1 MQAEVHTDPLAGGSA
16 PDSQGEHGAWAAIR
30 TALLDETGLVR
41 ALASG
46 RRRGFEPPEY
56 VRMELRYVD
65 LKGSRHLQITEYD
78 ERQAHT
84 RNVAGADLEKAVDE
98 LIDVPFGTWH
108 VETTT
113 ETLRLRYTK
122 KGKELLQRQEDSR
135 EQETGHDRVKQRALD
150 ADAPFLIELGIS
162 DHQGRVKPSRQSK
175 YRQIDEF
182 CKLLGPAV
190 ADAVSAGRIATD
202 RPLQVV
208 DLGCGNAYLTL
219 AAYHLLTTAGHDV
232 RMIGI
237 DRNPS
242 IRKRNTRVV
251 EALGWQEH
259 LRFVDATIQDAELDV
274 RPDVVLAL
282 HACDTATDDALARA
296 VGWEAPLVLAAPCC
310 HHDIQKQLKSV
321 SPPAPY
327 ALMTRYGI
335 VRERFADVLTD
346 SLRAAVLRQVGYRVE
361 VVQFV
366 DSQHTPRNLL
376 LRAARTGAPPTD
388 DLRSEYETL
397 VTEWQVN
404 PRLAQ
409 LLLPPTNTPADSTAD
424 DPVDGRAA
432 GRSASRPD
440 DGPVAGRAGRAAVRS
455 AGESGDGPVDGSVD
469 SPGDTSAD
477 DRAGGGVGRAV
488 SGSAGRPG
496 AVS

>member
-1 MQAEVHTDPLAGGSA
+1 MQAEADPERRSGDPGAGAGAGSGA
-16 PDSQGEHGAWAAIR
+16 ASGADSGARDVIR
-30 TALLDETGLVR
+30 AALLDATALVR

-46 RRRGFEPPEY
+46 RRRGIEPPQY
-56 VRMELRYVD
+56 QRVELRYVD
-65 LKGSRHLQITEYD
+65 LKGHRHLQITEYD

-84 RNVAGADLEKAVDE
+84 RNVACPPPENATGSGAAAAGAEVEKAVDE
-98 LIDVPFGTWH
+98 LLDLPYGTWH

-122 KGKELLQRQEDSR
+122 KGKELLHRQEDSR
-135 EQETGHDRVKQRALD
+135 EQETTHDRVKQRVLD
-150 ADAPFLIELGIS
+150 PAAPFLIELGIS
-162 DHQGRVKPSRQSK
+162 DHHGRVKPSRQAK
-175 YRQIDEF
+175 YKQIEEF
-182 CKLLGPAV
+182 CKLLAPALD
-190 ADAVSAGRIATD
+190 DAFAAGRITTG

-219 AAYHLLTTAGHDV
+219 AAYHLLTAAGHDV
-232 RMIGI
+232 RMTGV
-237 DRNPS
+237 DHNPAA
-242 IRKRNTRVV
+242 RKRNTHVV
-251 EALGWQEH
+251 AALGWQDH

-296 VGWEAPLVLAAPCC
+296 VRWEAPLVLAAPCC

-321 SPPAPY
+321 TPPAPY

-346 SLRAAVLRQVGYRVE
+346 TLRAAVLRQVGYRVE

-376 LRAARTGAPPTD
+376 LRAARTGAKPTP
-388 DLRSEYETL
+388 DLEAEYRTL
-397 VTEWQVN
+397 ITDWQVN

-409 LLLPPTNTPADSTAD
+409 LLLTD
-424 DPVDGRAA
+424 
-432 GRSASRPD
+432 RPE
-440 DGPVAGRAGRAAVRS
+440 V
-455 AGESGDGPVDGSVD
+455 
-469 SPGDTSAD
+469 
-477 DRAGGGVGRAV
+477 V
-488 SGSAGRPG
+488 S
-496 AVS
+496 

>member
-1 MQAEVHTDPLAGGSA
+1 MQADVHSDPLAGGST
-16 PDSQGEHGAWAAIR
+16 PDPQGEPGAWSVIR
-30 TALLDETGLVR
+30 AALLDQTGLVR

-46 RRRGFEPPEY
+46 RRRGLEPPHY
-56 VRMELRYVD
+56 VRTELRYVD
-65 LKGSRHLQITEYD
+65 LKGQRHLQITEYD

-84 RNVAGADLEKAVDE
+84 RNVTGADAEKAVDE
-98 LIDVPFGTWH
+98 LIDLPYGSWH

-113 ETLRLRYTK
+113 ETVRLRYTK

-135 EQETGHDRVKQRALD
+135 EQETGHDRVKQRMLD
-150 ADAPFLIELGIS
+150 PAAPFLIELGIS
-162 DHQGRVKPSRQSK
+162 DHLGKVKPSRQSK
-175 YRQIDEF
+175 YKQIDEF
-182 CKLLGPAV
+182 CKLLAPAV
-190 ADAVSAGRIATD
+190 DEAIAAGRIKTG

-219 AAYHLLTTAGHDV
+219 AAYHLLSEAGHDV
-232 RMIGI
+232 RMTGI
-237 DRNPS
+237 DRTPAA
-242 IRKRNTRVV
+242 RTRNTRVV

-321 SPPAPY
+321 TPPAPY

-346 SLRAAVLRQVGYRVE
+346 ALRAAVLRQVGYRVE

-376 LRAARTGAPPTD
+376 LRAARTGAMPTD
-388 DLRSEYETL
+388 DLRSEYEALTG
-397 VTEWQVN
+397 EWQVT

-409 LLLPPTNTPADSTAD
+409 LLLDPSNVPP
-424 DPVDGRAA
+424 A
-432 GRSASRPD
+432 G
-440 DGPVAGRAGRAAVRS
+440 V
-455 AGESGDGPVDGSVD
+455 
-469 SPGDTSAD
+469 
-477 DRAGGGVGRAV
+477 V
-488 SGSAGRPG
+488 S
-496 AVS
+496 

>member
-1 MQAEVHTDPLAGGSA
+1 MQAEVHPDPLAGGPSPDPRVVSGDPGSA
-16 PDSQGEHGAWAAIR
+16 ANAESGAWEVIR
-30 TALLDETGLVR
+30 AALLDQTGLVR

-46 RRRGFEPPEY
+46 RRRGAEPPQ
-56 VRMELRYVD
+56 VLRLELRYVD
-65 LKGSRHLQITEYD
+65 LKGNRHLQITEYD

-84 RNVAGADLEKAVDE
+84 RNVSGADIEKAVDE
-98 LIDVPFGTWH
+98 LLDLPYGTWH

-122 KGKELLQRQEDSR
+122 KGKELLHRQEDSR
-135 EQETGHDRVKQRALD
+135 EQETGHDRVKQRVLD
-150 ADAPFLIELGIS
+150 PAAPFLIELGIS
-162 DHQGRVKPSRQSK
+162 DHQGRVKPSRQAK
-175 YRQIDEF
+175 YKQIEEF
-182 CKLLGPAV
+182 CKLLEPAL
-190 ADAVSAGRIATD
+190 DEAVSAGRIATG

-219 AAYHLLTTAGHDV
+219 AAYHLLTAAGHNV
-232 RMIGI
+232 RMTGI
-237 DRNPS
+237 DHNPAA
-242 IRKRNTRVV
+242 RKRNTRVV
-251 EALGWQEH
+251 EVLGWQDH
-259 LRFVDATIQDAELDV
+259 LRFVDATIQAAELDV

-376 LRAARTGAPPTD
+376 LRAARTGAKPTA
-388 DLRSEYETL
+388 DLQSEYQTL
-397 VTEWQVN
+397 IAEWQVT
-404 PRLAQ
+404 PRLAE
-409 LLLPPTNTPADSTAD
+409 LLLPPADRTRPD
-424 DPVDGRAA
+424 QAA
-432 GRSASRPD
+432 GSEVMP
-440 DGPVAGRAGRAAVRS
+440 
-455 AGESGDGPVDGSVD
+455 
-469 SPGDTSAD
+469 
-477 DRAGGGVGRAV
+477 
-488 SGSAGRPG
+488 
-496 AVS
+496 

>member
-1 MQAEVHTDPLAGGSA
+1 MQAEVHPDPSGPALDPRATSGDPA
-16 PDSQGEHGAWAAIR
+16 PASQPEPGAWEVIR
-30 TALLDETGLVR
+30 AALLDQTGLVR

-46 RRRGFEPPEY
+46 RRRGAEAPHY
-56 VRMELRYVD
+56 LRIELRYVD
-65 LKGSRHLQITEYD
+65 LKGQRHLQITEYD

-84 RNVAGADLEKAVDE
+84 RNVAASDSEKAVDE
-98 LIDVPFGTWH
+98 LLDLPYGTWH

-113 ETLRLRYTK
+113 ETLRLRHTK
-122 KGKELLQRQEDSR
+122 KGKELLHRQEDSR
-135 EQETGHDRVKQRALD
+135 EQKTGHDRVKQRVLD
-150 ADAPFLIELGIS
+150 PAAPFLIELGIS
-162 DHQGRVKPSRQSK
+162 DHQGRVKPSRQAK
-175 YRQIDEF
+175 YKQIEEF
-182 CKLLGPAV
+182 CKLLAPAL
-190 ADAVSAGRIATD
+190 DEAVSAGRITTG

-219 AAYHLLTTAGHDV
+219 AAYHLLSAAGHDV
-232 RMIGI
+232 RMTGI
-237 DRNPS
+237 DHNPAA
-242 IRKRNTRVV
+242 RKRNTRVV
-251 EALGWQEH
+251 EALGWQDH
-259 LRFVDATIQDAELDV
+259 LRFVDATIQAAELDV
-274 RPDVVLAL
+274 RPDIVLAL

-376 LRAARTGAPPTD
+376 LRAARTGAKPTAD
-388 DLRSEYETL
+388 VQSEYQTL
-397 VTEWQVN
+397 IADWQLT

-409 LLLPPTNTPADSTAD
+409 LLLPPAAEARPEQ
-424 DPVDGRAA
+424 AA
-432 GRSASRPD
+432 GSEVMP
-440 DGPVAGRAGRAAVRS
+440 
-455 AGESGDGPVDGSVD
+455 
-469 SPGDTSAD
+469 
-477 DRAGGGVGRAV
+477 
-488 SGSAGRPG
+488 
-496 AVS
+496 

>member
-1 MQAEVHTDPLAGGSA
+1 MQPVVRSGEPALSAEAGALGVVRA
-16 PDSQGEHGAWAAIR
+16 
-30 TALLDETGLVR
+30 ALLEQSGLVR
-41 ALASG
+41 AVASG
-46 RRRGFEPPEY
+46 RRRRFDPPAYQRVE
-56 VRMELRYVD
+56 VRYVD
-65 LKGSRHLQITEYD
+65 LKGQRHLQITEFD

-84 RNVAGADLEKAVDE
+84 RNVAGAQPDFAGAGAGVAGGEIEKAVDE
-98 LIDVPFGTWH
+98 LLGLAYGSWH
-108 VETTT
+108 VETTS

-122 KGKELLQRQEDSR
+122 KGKELLHRQEDSR
-135 EQETGHDRVKQRALD
+135 EQETGHDRVKQRVLD
-150 ADAPFLIELGIS
+150 PAAPFLIELGIS
-162 DHQGRVKPSRQSK
+162 DHLGRVKPSRQAK
-175 YRQIDEF
+175 YKQIEEF
-182 CKLLGPAV
+182 CKLLAPALDE
-190 ADAVSAGRIATD
+190 AIAAGRIATD

-219 AAYHLLTTAGHDV
+219 AAYHLLSAAGHDV
-232 RMIGI
+232 RMTGI
-237 DRNPS
+237 DHNPAA
-242 IRKRNTRVV
+242 RKRNARVV
-251 EALGWQEH
+251 EALGWQDH
-259 LRFVDATIQDAELDV
+259 LRFVDATIQAAELDV

-321 SPPAPY
+321 TPPAPY

-376 LRAARTGAPPTD
+376 LRAARTGTKPTAE
-388 DLRSEYETL
+388 LQAEYDAL

-409 LLLPPTNTPADSTAD
+409 LLLLEPPPA
-424 DPVDGRAA
+424 
-432 GRSASRPD
+432 
-440 DGPVAGRAGRAAVRS
+440 
-455 AGESGDGPVDGSVD
+455 
-469 SPGDTSAD
+469 
-477 DRAGGGVGRAV
+477 GVGL
-488 SGSAGRPG
+488 
-496 AVS
+496 

>member
-1 MQAEVHTDPLAGGSA
+1 MQAEVHPDPSGPALDPRATSGDPA
-16 PDSQGEHGAWAAIR
+16 PASQPEPGAWEVIR
-30 TALLDETGLVR
+30 AALLDQTGLVR

-46 RRRGFEPPEY
+46 RRRGAEAPHY
-56 VRMELRYVD
+56 LRIELRYVD
-65 LKGSRHLQITEYD
+65 LKGQRHLQITEYD

-84 RNVAGADLEKAVDE
+84 RNVAASDSEKAVDE
-98 LIDVPFGTWH
+98 LLDLPYGTWH

-122 KGKELLQRQEDSR
+122 KGKELLHRQEDSR
-135 EQETGHDRVKQRALD
+135 EQKTGHDRVKQRVLD
-150 ADAPFLIELGIS
+150 PAAPFLIELGIS
-162 DHQGRVKPSRQSK
+162 DHQGRVKPSRQAK
-175 YRQIDEF
+175 YKQIEEF
-182 CKLLGPAV
+182 CKLLAPAL
-190 ADAVSAGRIATD
+190 DEAVSAGRITTG

-219 AAYHLLTTAGHDV
+219 AAYHLLSAAGHDV
-232 RMIGI
+232 RMTGI
-237 DRNPS
+237 DHNPAA
-242 IRKRNTRVV
+242 RKRNTRVV
-251 EALGWQEH
+251 EALGWQDH
-259 LRFVDATIQDAELDV
+259 LRFVDATIQAAELDV

-376 LRAARTGAPPTD
+376 LRAARTGAKPTAD
-388 DLRSEYETL
+388 VQSEYQTL
-397 VTEWQVN
+397 IADWQVT

-409 LLLPPTNTPADSTAD
+409 LLLPP
-424 DPVDGRAA
+424 AA
-432 GRSASRPD
+432 E
-440 DGPVAGRAGRAAVRS
+440 AGAEQAV
-455 AGESGDGPVDGSVD
+455 GSEVM
-469 SPGDTSAD
+469 P
-477 DRAGGGVGRAV
+477 
-488 SGSAGRPG
+488 
-496 AVS
+496 

>member
-1 MQAEVHTDPLAGGSA
+1 MQAEAHLGPGGAVPDGQATSGDPASV
-16 PDSQGEHGAWAAIR
+16 SQEESGARESGAKESGTGESGAWEVVRAA
-30 TALLDETGLVR
+30 LVDQTGLVR

-46 RRRGFEPPEY
+46 RRRGLEPPHY
-56 VRMELRYVD
+56 LRVELRYVD
-65 LKGSRHLQITEYD
+65 LKGHRHLQITEFD

-84 RNVAGADLEKAVDE
+84 RNVAGPEVEKAVDE
-98 LIDVPFGTWH
+98 LLDLPYGTWH
-108 VETTT
+108 VETTA

-122 KGKELLQRQEDSR
+122 KGKELLHRQEDSR
-135 EQETGHDRVKQRALD
+135 EQETSHDRVKQRVLD
-150 ADAPFLIELGIS
+150 PAAPFLIELGIS
-162 DHQGRVKPSRQSK
+162 DHHGRVKPSRQAK
-175 YRQIDEF
+175 YKQIEEF
-182 CKLLGPAV
+182 CKLLEPALDEAV
-190 ADAVSAGRIATD
+190 AAGRIATG

-219 AAYHLLTTAGHDV
+219 AAYHLLASAGHDV
-232 RMIGI
+232 RMTGI
-237 DRNPS
+237 DHNPAA
-242 IRKRNTRVV
+242 RKRNTRVV

-259 LRFVDATIQDAELDV
+259 LRFVDATIQAAELDV

-321 SPPAPY
+321 TPPAPY

-376 LRAARTGAPPTD
+376 LRAARTGAKPTTE
-388 DLRSEYETL
+388 LQSEYQTL
-397 VTEWQVN
+397 ITEWQVK

-409 LLLPPTNTPADSTAD
+409 LLLPPTDQ
-424 DPVDGRAA
+424 AA
-432 GRSASRPD
+432 GSEVTP
-440 DGPVAGRAGRAAVRS
+440 
-455 AGESGDGPVDGSVD
+455 
-469 SPGDTSAD
+469 
-477 DRAGGGVGRAV
+477 
-488 SGSAGRPG
+488 
-496 AVS
+496 

>member
-1 MQAEVHTDPLAGGSA
+1 LGSAGAVGDNGAMQAEVDPDQQ
-16 PDSQGEHGAWAAIR
+16 PGAREAIR
-30 TALLDETGLVR
+30 TALVDQASLVR
-41 ALASG
+41 ALGSG
-46 RRRGFEPPEY
+46 RRRGHDQPQY
-56 VRMELRYVD
+56 QRVELRYVD
-65 LKGSRHLQITEYD
+65 LKGHRHLQITEYD

-84 RNVAGADLEKAVDE
+84 RNLAAGPDAAKVVDE
-98 LIDVPFGTWH
+98 LLDASYGSWH

-122 KGKELLQRQEDSR
+122 KGKELLHRQDGGR
-135 EQETGHDRVKQRALD
+135 EQETGHDRVKQRAL
-150 ADAPFLIELGIS
+150 APDAPFLIELGIS
-162 DHQGRVKPSRQSK
+162 DHLGRVKPSRQSK
-175 YRQIDEF
+175 YKQIDEF
-182 CKLLGPAV
+182 CKLLAPALDEAV
-190 ADAVSAGRIATD
+190 AAGRIATG

-219 AAYHLLTTAGHDV
+219 AAYHLLTEAGHDV
-232 RMIGI
+232 RMTGV
-237 DRNPS
+237 DRNPQA
-242 IRKRNTRVV
+242 RTRNTRRV
-251 EALGWQEH
+251 EALGWQDH
-259 LRFVDATIQDAELDV
+259 LRFVDATIQDAVLDV

-321 SPPAPY
+321 TPPAPY

-376 LRAARTGAPPTD
+376 LRAARTGAQPTPE
-388 DLRSEYETL
+388 LESEYRTL
-397 VTEWQVN
+397 TDEWQVT

-409 LLLPPTNTPADSTAD
+409 LLLSD
-424 DPVDGRAA
+424 DRE
-432 GRSASRPD
+432 
-440 DGPVAGRAGRAAVRS
+440 VRS
-455 AGESGDGPVDGSVD
+455 
-469 SPGDTSAD
+469 
-477 DRAGGGVGRAV
+477 
-488 SGSAGRPG
+488 
-496 AVS
+496 

>member
-1 MQAEVHTDPLAGGSA
+1 LGLALAVGDNGAMQAEVHPDPQDG
-16 PDSQGEHGAWAAIR
+16 PREVIR
-30 TALLDETGLVR
+30 AALLDQDGLVR

-46 RRRGFEPPEY
+46 RRRGQDQPPY
-56 VRMELRYVD
+56 LRIELRYVD
-65 LKGSRHLQITEYD
+65 LKGQRHLQITEYD

-84 RNVAGADLEKAVDE
+84 RNVGGSDVEKAVGE
-98 LIDVPFGTWH
+98 LVDLPYGTWH

-122 KGKELLQRQEDSR
+122 KGKELLHRQEDSR
-135 EQETGHDRVKQRALD
+135 EQETSHDRAKQRLLD
-150 ADAPFLIELGIS
+150 PAAPFLIELGIS
-162 DHQGRVKPSRQSK
+162 DHHGRVKPSRQVK
-175 YRQIDEF
+175 YKQIEEF
-182 CKLLGPAV
+182 CKLLAPALDEAV
-190 ADAVSAGRIATD
+190 AAGRIATG

-219 AAYHLLTTAGHDV
+219 AAYHLLTAAGYDV
-232 RMIGI
+232 RMSGI
-237 DRNPS
+237 DHNPAA
-242 IRKRNTRVV
+242 RKRNTRVV
-251 EALGWQEH
+251 EALGWQDH
-259 LRFVDATIQDAELDV
+259 LTFVDATIESAELDV

-321 SPPAPY
+321 TPPAPY

-376 LRAARTGAPPTD
+376 LRAARTGAKPTA
-388 DLRSEYETL
+388 DLQDEYRAM
-397 VTEWQVN
+397 VDEWQVT
-404 PRLAQ
+404 PRLAE
-409 LLLPPTNTPADSTAD
+409 LL
-424 DPVDGRAA
+424 
-432 GRSASRPD
+432 
-440 DGPVAGRAGRAAVRS
+440 
-455 AGESGDGPVDGSVD
+455 SVD
-469 SPGDTSAD
+469 
-477 DRAGGGVGRAV
+477 
-488 SGSAGRPG
+488 PG
-496 AVS
+496 AHDAKPGSEVVS

>member
-1 MQAEVHTDPLAGGSA
+1 MQAEVHPDPSGPALDPRATSGDPA
-16 PDSQGEHGAWAAIR
+16 PASQPEPGAWEVIR
-30 TALLDETGLVR
+30 TALLDQTGLVR
-41 ALASG
+41 ALAAG
-46 RRRGFEPPEY
+46 RRRGAEAPPY
-56 VRMELRYVD
+56 LRIELRYVD
-65 LKGSRHLQITEYD
+65 LKGQRHLQITEYD

-84 RNVAGADLEKAVDE
+84 RNVAASDSEKAVDE
-98 LIDVPFGTWH
+98 LLDLPYGTWH

-122 KGKELLQRQEDSR
+122 KGKELLHRQEDSR
-135 EQETGHDRVKQRALD
+135 EQKTGHDRVKQRVLD
-150 ADAPFLIELGIS
+150 PAAPFLIELGIS
-162 DHQGRVKPSRQSK
+162 DHQGRVKPSRQAK
-175 YRQIDEF
+175 YKQIEEF
-182 CKLLGPAV
+182 CKLLAPAL
-190 ADAVSAGRIATD
+190 DEAVSAGRITTG

-219 AAYHLLTTAGHDV
+219 AAYHLLSAAGHDV
-232 RMIGI
+232 RMTGI
-237 DRNPS
+237 DHNPAA
-242 IRKRNTRVV
+242 RKRNTRVV
-251 EALGWQEH
+251 EALGWQDH
-259 LRFVDATIQDAELDV
+259 LRFVDATIQAAELDV

-376 LRAARTGAPPTD
+376 LRAARTGAKPTAD
-388 DLRSEYETL
+388 VQSEYQTL
-397 VTEWQVN
+397 IADWQVT

-409 LLLPPTNTPADSTAD
+409 LLLPPAAEARPEQ
-424 DPVDGRAA
+424 AA
-432 GRSASRPD
+432 GSEVMP
-440 DGPVAGRAGRAAVRS
+440 
-455 AGESGDGPVDGSVD
+455 
-469 SPGDTSAD
+469 
-477 DRAGGGVGRAV
+477 
-488 SGSAGRPG
+488 
-496 AVS
+496 